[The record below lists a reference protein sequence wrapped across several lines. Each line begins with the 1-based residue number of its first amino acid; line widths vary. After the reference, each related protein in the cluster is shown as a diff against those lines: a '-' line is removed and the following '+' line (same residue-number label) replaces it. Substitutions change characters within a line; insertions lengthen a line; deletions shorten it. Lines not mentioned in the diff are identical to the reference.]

1 MLRRPRPC
9 LSSWLSPWLWLLGV
23 VVAQQAVTQQTVAQ
37 QTVAQQAATQPPPM
51 SRSPVT
57 YTGAGQ
63 AAHRAPSP
71 EVPLSQL
78 MVRQWTTDDGLPSN
92 SVTEVVASQD
102 GFLWLTSFAG
112 LARFDGVAFRI
123 FDQQDAPA
131 LSGNGFASLYEDP
144 QGTLWLGTQGDG
156 PWTFEAGRLRPF
168 GKPRSPVSE
177 ILALQ
182 KDRQGNLWAAVDGAG
197 VVRYREFESEVID
210 HPSLAGGVVSDILQT
225 QDGAVWFATQARGV
239 VRWQDGDYT
248 SYAVGAVGAPG
259 EKQRATSLA
268 EAADGSLW
276 VGLSDGVARLDG
288 GRAESISELAGV
300 SVSDLMFDA
309 HGSLWVACDQGLMR
323 WLPASRKLDLLERWA
338 DGRLEN
344 LRTLALDHEGSLWLA
359 SGSQGLFQIQQG
371 KFISFG
377 AQQGLDAS
385 RANTISEDTLGEIL
399 VGTDRGAY
407 RVVDAERV
415 IPVDLGFDLAVPQVM
430 DFFRDR
436 QQRLWISTYSGVV
449 LWDGP
454 RRRHLTLDDGLPDL
468 LVRWVRQDR
477 TGRLWAGTVD
487 GVVRW
492 SEEEGRFLEAVELG
506 PSRDSFAFSF
516 TETDDGRL
524 LFGSR
529 EGLLILAPDGSRRLY
544 GTSRELPASLVFN
557 ARPDGLGNIWLA
569 TPSGLIRLSEDGA
582 ITVLDRRGGLPVD
595 SVFDVVEDESGFVW
609 LSSVLGPIRLAKGK
623 LDAFMDGSVEAVASQ
638 VFDERDGMLEAEL
651 TGARR
656 MLKTEDG
663 RLWFPTLEGVASL
676 HPDHLRLN
684 DQPPPVY
691 ITRLQADGDAI
702 DLATDV
708 VLEPGQRRV
717 SFEVAV
723 LSFRAPSR
731 VRLRYRL
738 EGFDP
743 VWSEAEAERRISY
756 TNLKPK
762 SYTLRVQATNNDGIW
777 NEQGATLRF
786 RLEPRFYETYVFM
799 GLCALVAL
807 LAIVGGHRWRVHAVQ
822 RRNTLLERDAI
833 ERSRLI
839 DQLAVKNRELE
850 LFAYTASHDLK
861 SPLVTIEGFL
871 GLLEKDALAGNRPR
885 MERDLERIRGAIRS
899 MGQLLEGL
907 LEVSRIGRQDDAFER
922 LELSALAAQAVELLS
937 SQIQAAEAEV
947 RIASDLPSALV
958 SASRLSQ
965 VFQNLIANALKFRG
979 SQAPRILVGW
989 RPGDE
994 SGDGGAATADPVIY
1008 VQDNGCGIPA
1018 EFHQKVFG
1026 LFDRLDSK
1034 AEGSGLGLAI
1044 VQRVVEVHGGRVWV
1058 ESGGEGQGATFCF
1071 TLGPG
1076 CWTDRA

>member
-1 MLRRPRPC
+1 MLHRPWP
-9 LSSWLSPWLWLLGV
+9 WLSPWLWLWMWLLGV
-23 VVAQQAVTQQTVAQ
+23 A
-37 QTVAQQAATQPPPM
+37 VAQQAATQPPPM
-51 SRSPVT
+51 IHSPVT

-63 AAHRAPSP
+63 TMSRAPSP
-71 EVPLSQL
+71 ELPLSQL
-78 MVRQWTTDDGLPSN
+78 MIRQWTTDDGLPSN
-92 SVTEVVASQD
+92 SVNEIVISKD

-123 FDQQDAPA
+123 FDRQDAPA
-131 LSGNGFASLYEDP
+131 LSGNGFASLHEDP

-156 PWTFEAGRLRPF
+156 PWTFEAGRLHPF
-168 GKPRSPVSE
+168 GSPRIPVSE

-182 KDRQGNLWAAVDGAG
+182 KDRHGNLWAALEGAG
-197 VVRYREFESEVID
+197 VVRYRGSEPEVID

-239 VRWQDGDYT
+239 VRWQDDHYT
-248 SYAVGAVGAPG
+248 SFAVAAGG

-268 EAADGSLW
+268 EAPDGSLW
-276 VGLSDGVARLDG
+276 VGLSDGVVRLDG
-288 GRAESISELAGV
+288 GRTESIAELAGV

-309 HGSLWVACDQGLMR
+309 QGSLWVTSDRGLMR
-323 WLPASRKLDLLERWA
+323 WLPASRQLDLLERWA

-344 LRTLALDHEGSLWLA
+344 LRALALDHEGSLWMA

-371 KFISFG
+371 KFIRFG
-377 AQQGLDAS
+377 ARQGLDAS
-385 RANTISEDTLGEIL
+385 RANGIFEDTLGEVL

-407 RVVDAERV
+407 RILDAERA
-415 IPVDLGFDLAVPQVM
+415 IPLDLGFELAVPQVM

-454 RRRHLTLDDGLPDL
+454 RRRHLTLDDGLPAL

-477 TGRLWAGTVD
+477 SGRLWAGTVD

-492 SEEEGRFLEAVELG
+492 SEGEGRFVKAVELG
-506 PSRDSFAFSF
+506 STGESFVFSF

-529 EGLLILAPDGSRRLY
+529 DGLVILAPDGSRRLY
-544 GTSRELPASLVFN
+544 GASRELPASLVFN
-557 ARPDGLGNIWLA
+557 ARPDGAGNIWLA
-569 TPSGLIRLSEDGA
+569 TPSGLIRLCEDGA
-582 ITVLDRRGGLPVD
+582 MTVLDSNGGLPVD
-595 SVFDVVEDESGFVW
+595 SVFDIVEDESGFVW
-609 LSSVLGPIRLAKGK
+609 LSSVLGPIRLAKRE
-623 LDAFMDGSVEAVASQ
+623 LSAFMDGSIDKVASQ

-656 MLKTEDG
+656 MLKAEDG

-691 ITRLQADGDAI
+691 ITRMQADGDAI
-702 DLATDV
+702 DLAADV

-762 SYTLRVQATNNDGIW
+762 SYTLRVQATNNDGLW
-777 NEQGATLRF
+777 NEKGDALTFVLR
-786 RLEPRFYETYVFM
+786 PRFYETYSFIVFS
-799 GLCALVAL
+799 LAALV
-807 LAIVGGHRWRVHAVQ
+807 LAIFGLHRWRVLAVQ
-822 RRNTLLERDAI
+822 RHNDSLKRDAV

-839 DQLAVKNRELE
+839 DQLAIKNRELE

-861 SPLVTIEGFL
+861 SPLVTIDGFL
-871 GLLEKDALAGNRPR
+871 GLLERDALAGDYPR
-885 MERDLERIRGAIRS
+885 MKKDLERIRGAIRT
-899 MGQLLEGL
+899 MGQLLDGL
-907 LEVSRIGRQDDAFER
+907 LEVSRIGRQDDAFSDVQ
-922 LELSALAAQAVELLS
+922 LTDLALQAVELLS
-937 SQIQAAEAEV
+937 SQIAAAGAEV
-947 RIASDLPSALV
+947 IVAPDLPTAV
-958 SASRLSQ
+958 GSASRLTQ

-979 SQAPRILVGW
+979 DEAPRITVGW
-989 RPGDE
+989 R
-994 SGDGGAATADPVIY
+994 AATEGALSEEGPVIY
-1008 VQDNGCGIPA
+1008 VQDNGLGIDPEA
-1018 EFHQKVFG
+1018 HGKIFG
-1026 LFDRLDSK
+1026 LFDRLDRK

-1044 VQRVVEVHGGRVWV
+1044 VQRVAEVHGGRVWV
-1058 ESGGEGQGATFCF
+1058 ESPGRGHGSVFCF
-1071 TLGPG
+1071 TLGAR
-1076 CWTDRA
+1076 CWEADP